1 MTTTIVEKK
10 SNDLDYSDCKSQIY
24 DRRFCY
30 DCCGV
35 AVRHII
41 STFAE
46 FSFQRSHWNQAL
58 QGSREALALHFFG
71 NSDEKIKN

>member
-10 SNDLDYSDCKSQIY
+10 SNDLDDSDCKSQIY

-35 AVRHII
+35 AVRHIV

-46 FSFQRSHWNQAL
+46 FSFQRSY
-58 QGSREALALHFFG
+58 
-71 NSDEKIKN
+71 

>member
-1 MTTTIVEKK
+1 MITTIVEKK
-10 SNDLDYSDCKSQIY
+10 SNDLDDSDCKSRID

-30 DCCGV
+30 DCWGV

-41 STFAE
+41 PTLAE
-46 FSFQRSHWNQAL
+46 ISFQRSYWNQAL
-58 QGSREALALHFFG
+58 QRSREALALHLFG